1 MPDPI
6 RDLANL
12 AKLLTRLPT
21 EAQALLTI
29 VNAGMIGVE
38 RPDHLYA
45 IYKAMER
52 YGAMGSAVSMAAI
65 RHGDRT
71 AIIDELGSLT
81 YREMDRRS
89 NALANAFRARGV
101 RAGTGV
107 GILCR
112 NHRGIFDAS
121 FGAMKAGAR
130 VLYLNTDFAGPQ
142 AKEVCARED
151 VSMVVYDEEFAEVM
165 AGVEAPIGRFVAW
178 TDDPFQA
185 RGDGPTLESLIAT
198 GNPAEPP
205 APEGAGNIVILTSG
219 TTGTPKGATRGQPKS
234 LSSAAAILSKIPFR
248 SKDVTYVAAPVFH
261 AWGLGVSTI
270 TLATGSTLV
279 MRRRF
284 DAEATL
290 LALAE
295 HQCTGLAVV
304 PILLQRITSI
314 GESRIRQLDLSAL
327 RLIAT
332 SGSQLS
338 AALATRAQEIF
349 GDVVHNLYGSTEVA
363 WATIATPTDLR
374 EAPGSVGKPPLAT
387 TVRILDDEGR
397 ELPAGQTGRIFVG
410 SGMEFGGYTGGGTK
424 EIISGLMSTGDV
436 GHFDENGRLWVDGRD
451 DEMIVSG
458 GENVFPREIEELL
471 GGHEAI
477 VEAAAIGVEDETY
490 GQRLRVFVVMREG
503 HRMDAD
509 AVRDYVKS
517 NLARYKVP
525 RDVVF
530 VEQLPR
536 NPSGKILKRDLAVMD
551 TGS

>member
-21 EAQALLTI
+21 EAQAFLTI
-29 VNAGMIGVE
+29 VNAGMIGAE
-38 RPDHLYA
+38 RPDRLFGM
-45 IYKAMER
+45 YKAMDR
-52 YGAMGSAVSMAAI
+52 YGAMGAAISVAAI
-65 RHGDRT
+65 RHGERT
-71 AIIDELGSLT
+71 AVIDEIGSLT
-81 YREMDRRS
+81 FRDMDRRS

-101 RAGTGV
+101 GPGTGV

-151 VSMVVYDEEFAEVM
+151 VSTVVYDEEFADVM
-165 AGVEAPIGRFVAW
+165 AGVDAPRGRFVAW
-178 TDDPFQA
+178 SDDPDTA
-185 RGDGPTLESLIAT
+185 GEGGPTLEALISTAS
-198 GNPAEPP
+198 PADPP
-205 APEGAGNIVILTSG
+205 APGRPGNVVILTSG

-234 LSSAAAILSKIPFR
+234 LSAAAAILSKIPFR

-284 DAEATL
+284 DPEATL
-290 LALAE
+290 LSLAE
-295 HQCTGLAVV
+295 HKCTGLAVV
-304 PILLQRITSI
+304 PVVLQRILSL
-314 GESRIRQLDLSAL
+314 GEERIAQVDLSSL
-327 RLIAT
+327 RLIAS

-338 AALATRAQEIF
+338 AALAARTQATF
-349 GDVVHNLYGSTEVA
+349 GEVLYNLYGSTEVA
-363 WATIATPTDLR
+363 WATIATPDDLK
-374 EAPGSVGKPPLAT
+374 EAPGSAGKPPLGT
-387 TVRILDDEGR
+387 TVRILDDAGR
-397 ELPAGQTGRIFVG
+397 RLPTGQTGRIFVG
-410 SGMEFGGYTGGGTK
+410 SGMEFGGYTGGGSK
-424 EIISGLMSTGDV
+424 EVISGLMSTGDV

-471 GGHEAI
+471 GRHEAI
-477 VEAAAIGVEDETY
+477 VEAAAIGVEDDSF
-490 GQRLRVFVVMREG
+490 GQRLRVFVVVRDGRTIE
-503 HRMDAD
+503 AD
-509 AVRDYVKS
+509 EVRDYVKS

-536 NPSGKILKRDLAVMD
+536 NPSGKILKRELARME

>member
-6 RDLANL
+6 RDLAHL

-29 VNAGMIGVE
+29 VNAGMIGAE
-38 RPDHLYA
+38 RPDRLFA
-45 IYKAMER
+45 TYKAMER
-52 YGAMGSAVSMAAI
+52 YGAMGAAISVAAI

-71 AIIDELGSLT
+71 ALIDEIGSLT
-81 YREMDRRS
+81 YREMDLRS
-89 NALANAFRARGV
+89 NAVANALRARG
-101 RAGTGV
+101 AGPGTGV
-107 GILCR
+107 GLLCR

-121 FGAMKAGAR
+121 FGAMKAGCR
-130 VLYLNTDFAGPQ
+130 VLYLNTDFAAPQ
-142 AKEVCARED
+142 AKEVCAREG
-151 VSMVVYDEEFAEVM
+151 VSMVVYDEEFADVM
-165 AGVEAPIGRFVAW
+165 AGVDAPQGRFIAW
-178 TDDPFQA
+178 TDEGRRDP
-185 RGDGPTLESLIAT
+185 GDAPTLESLIAT
-198 GNPAEPP
+198 GNRAEPP
-205 APEGAGNIVILTSG
+205 APAGAGTVVILTSG
-219 TTGTPKGATRGQPKS
+219 TTGTPKGATRSQPKS

-248 SKDVTYVAAPVFH
+248 AKDVTYVAAPVFH

-279 MRRRF
+279 LRRRF

-295 HQCTGLAVV
+295 HKCTGLAVV
-304 PILLQRITSI
+304 PVLLQRILAL
-314 GESRIRQLDLSAL
+314 GDDRVAQFDVSAL

-338 AALATRAQEIF
+338 AALGTRAQEVF
-349 GDVVHNLYGSTEVA
+349 GEVVYNLYGSTEVA
-363 WATIATPTDLR
+363 WATIATPADIR
-374 EAPGSVGKPPLAT
+374 EAPGSAGKPPLAT
-387 TVRILDDEGR
+387 TVRILDEGGKP
-397 ELPAGQTGRIFVG
+397 LPTGQTGRIFVG
-410 SGMEFGGYTGGGTK
+410 SGMEFGGYTGGGSK
-424 EIISGLMSTGDV
+424 EVIAGLMSTGDV

-471 GGHEAI
+471 GSHESI
-477 VEAAAIGVEDETY
+477 VESAAIGVEDETF
-490 GQRLRVFVVMREG
+490 GQRLRVFVVVRSG
-503 HRMDAD
+503 HTIEAD
-509 AVRDYVKS
+509 DVKEYVKS

-536 NPSGKILKRDLAVMD
+536 NPSGKILKRELADMD

>member
-1 MPDPI
+1 MADPI
-6 RDLANL
+6 RDLVNA

-29 VNAGMIGVE
+29 VNAGMVGVE
-38 RPDHLYA
+38 RPDRLYA
-45 IYKAMER
+45 VYKAMER
-52 YGAMGSAVSMAAI
+52 YGAMGAAISMAAI

-71 AIIDELGSLT
+71 AVIDEIGSLT

-89 NALANAFRARGV
+89 NAVANAWRARG
-101 RAGTGV
+101 AGARTSV

-121 FGAMKAGAR
+121 FGAMKAGCR
-130 VLYLNTDFAGPQ
+130 VLYLNTDFAAPQ
-142 AKEVCARED
+142 AKEVCAREG
-151 VSMVVYDEEFAEVM
+151 VSMVVYDEEFADVM
-165 AGVEAPIGRFVAW
+165 AAVDAPLGRFVAW
-178 TDDPFQA
+178 TDDL
-185 RGDGPTLESLIAT
+185 RRDGRDEPALESLIST

-205 APEGAGNIVILTSG
+205 APDGPGTLVILTSG

-234 LSSAAAILSKIPFR
+234 LSAAAAILSKIPFR
-248 SKDVTYVAAPVFH
+248 SRDVTYVAAPVFH

-279 MRRRF
+279 VRRRF
-284 DAEATL
+284 DPEATL

-304 PILLQRITSI
+304 PVMLQRILSL
-314 GESRIRQLDLSAL
+314 GDERIAQFDLSSL

-338 AALATRAQEIF
+338 AALGTRAQEVF
-349 GDVVHNLYGSTEVA
+349 GEVVYNLYGSTEVA
-363 WATIATPTDLR
+363 WATIATPTDIR
-374 EAPGSVGKPPLAT
+374 EAPGSAGKPPLAT
-387 TVRILDDEGR
+387 TVRILDEAGKPR
-397 ELPAGQTGRIFVG
+397 PAGQTGRIFVG
-410 SGMEFGGYTGGGTK
+410 SGMEFGGYTGGGSK
-424 EIISGLMSTGDV
+424 EVISGLMSTGDV

-458 GENVFPREIEELL
+458 GENVFPREVEELL
-471 GGHEAI
+471 SSHEAI
-477 VEAAAIGVEDETY
+477 VESAAVGVDDDTF
-490 GQRLRVFVVMREG
+490 GQRLRVFVVVRDG
-503 HRMDAD
+503 HTIEAQE
-509 AVRDYVKS
+509 VKDYVKS

-530 VEQLPR
+530 VDQLPR
-536 NPSGKILKRDLAVMD
+536 NPSGKILKRDLAD
-551 TGS
+551 TESGS

>member
-1 MPDPI
+1 MPDPL

-29 VNAGMIGVE
+29 VNAGLIGAE
-38 RPDHLYA
+38 RPDRLYA
-45 IYKAMER
+45 TYKAMER
-52 YGAMGSAVSMAAI
+52 YGAMGAAISMAAI

-71 AIIDELGSLT
+71 ALIDEIGSLT
-81 YREMDRRS
+81 YREMDLRS
-89 NALANAFRARGV
+89 NALANAFRARG
-101 RAGTGV
+101 AGSGTAV

-121 FGAMKAGAR
+121 FGAMKAGCR
-130 VLYLNTDFAGPQ
+130 VLYLNTDFAAPQ
-142 AKEVCARED
+142 AEEVCAREG
-151 VSMVVYDEEFAEVM
+151 VTMVVYDEEFAEVM
-165 AGVEAPIGRFVAW
+165 AKVDAPQGRFLAW
-178 TDDPFQA
+178 SDEPRRDRRDA
-185 RGDGPTLESLIAT
+185 PTIESLIST
-198 GNPAEPP
+198 GNRAEPP
-205 APEGAGNIVILTSG
+205 APDGHGTVVILTSG

-234 LSSAAAILSKIPFR
+234 LAAGAAILSKIPFR
-248 SKDVTYVAAPVFH
+248 AKDVTYVAAPVFH

-295 HQCTGLAVV
+295 HHCTGLAVV
-304 PILLQRITSI
+304 PVLLGRILSLGAERIA
-314 GESRIRQLDLSAL
+314 RFDLSAL

-338 AALATRAQEIF
+338 AALGTQAQEVF
-349 GDVVHNLYGSTEVA
+349 GDVVYNLYGSTEVA
-363 WATIATPTDLR
+363 WATIATPADIR
-374 EAPGSVGKPPLAT
+374 EAPGSAGKPPLAT
-387 TVRILDDEGR
+387 TVRILDESG
-397 ELPAGQTGRIFVG
+397 EPLPSGQTGRIFVG
-410 SGMEFGGYTGGGTK
+410 SGMEFGGYTGGGSK
-424 EIISGLMSTGDV
+424 EVISGLMSTGDV

-458 GENVFPREIEELL
+458 GENVFPREVEELL

-477 VEAAAIGVEDETY
+477 VESAAIGVEDETF
-490 GQRLRVFVVMREG
+490 GQRLRVFVVVREG
-503 HRMDAD
+503 HTLEAD
-509 AVRDYVKS
+509 DLKDYVKS

-536 NPSGKILKRDLAVMD
+536 NPSGKILKRELADMD